1 MKLFVAT
8 FCAKKK
14 KLKTESQKNVTY
26 LHLKIPPAA
35 LKCKQSAVQS
45 LHLVVQ

>member
-8 FCAKKK
+8 FCAKKN
-14 KLKTESQKNVTY
+14 LKTESQKNVTY